1 MIRIIFPKENIF
13 KLKFLKFIIIRSF
26 KPKYQSEFE
35 QNYELTCNTK
45 FKKINGIKYNAYKN
59 YGLNNRKKNKI
70 NNEYDYDEEFKR
82 FLIGK

>member
-13 KLKFLKFIIIRSF
+13 KLKFLKFIKSF

-45 FKKINGIKYNAYKN
+45 FKKLNGIKYNAYKN

-70 NNEYDYDEEFKR
+70 INDYDEEFK
-82 FLIGK
+82 